1 MTENVEN
8 LISKLES
15 RVESHIE
22 QAVQVLQNL
31 DEATLNRPAAN
42 GGWSIAQCIEH
53 LNTYGRYYLP
63 VIKKG
68 LNENIQIPLSS
79 EFSSGWLGSYF
90 TKMMEPKSQ
99 KKMKA
104 SKKHIPAVQ
113 LDGHAVIAEFIEQQ
127 ETMLNLLHRS
137 RGASLNRI
145 RLPISISN
153 AVRLKLGDVLQFC
166 VAHDARHMAQ
176 AMRHLQ

>member
-1 MTENVEN
+1 MSENVET
-8 LISKLES
+8 LISNIES

-31 DEATLNRPAAN
+31 DEARLNRPAAN

-68 LNENIQIPLSS
+68 LNENVHIPPSS

-104 SKKHIPAVQ
+104 FKNHIPAAR

-127 ETMLNLLHRS
+127 ETMLGLLQRS
-137 RGASLNRI
+137 RSTNLNRI
-145 RLPISISN
+145 RLPISISK
-153 AVRLKLGDVLQFC
+153 VVKLKLGDVLQFC
-166 VAHDARHMAQ
+166 VAHDARHIAQ
-176 AMRHLQ
+176 ATRNLE

>member
-1 MTENVEN
+1 MSENVET
-8 LISKLES
+8 LISNLES

-31 DEATLNRPAAN
+31 DEATLIRPAAN

-68 LNENIQIPLSS
+68 LNENVQIPPSS

-90 TKMMEPKSQ
+90 TKMMEPKSK

-104 SKKHIPAVQ
+104 FKNHVPAAQ

-127 ETMLNLLHRS
+127 ETMLGLLHRA
-137 RGASLNRI
+137 RGANLSRI
-145 RLPISISN
+145 RLPISISK
-153 AVRLKLGDVLQFC
+153 AIRLKLGDVLQFC
-166 VAHDARHMAQ
+166 AAHDARHLAQ
-176 AMRHLQ
+176 AMRNLE